1 MMMVSLGARVPR
13 MTVKEAAVDRRG
25 VLVVVVV
32 VMVLSRM
39 VSAAGVAQAESL
51 RVRGDR
57 RLVRLVVIVVVRVL
71 QAAAELVWLL
81 LLVMMMR
88 SVRRLLL
95 SYLHG
100 VMWAANRRTSR
111 EDIAGRQLVAAWRSL
126 GRKF

>member
-1 MMMVSLGARVPR
+1 MMVSLGARVPR

-71 QAAAELVWLL
+71 QAAAEFVWLL